1 MSEKQIIIGLSAR
14 KQGGK
19 NTAINFIY
27 GIHMLALGIIKNT
40 FNITEKGQL
49 YVKDIFG
56 DISFEGIFDIDRDTP
71 EMEQFLAEHLNQ
83 FVKVYNF
90 ADLLKTEVCMKILG
104 LTYEQCYGTDEQKN
118 AFTHLMWENMPG
130 VFTNNGRADFI
141 CNILKYKDDF
151 HNNLLKDVGDETFFH
166 PPGFMTA
173 REVMQYV
180 GTNVFRK
187 MYGNVWVDATIRRI
201 KDEGSQIA
209 LIADCR
215 FPNEVEGI
223 QNNNGKV
230 IRLNRNP
237 HPEDKHE
244 SETALDKENFEW
256 NKFDSIID
264 NANSTIDE
272 QNKQVY
278 NVLKKWN
285 LLPVELDI

>member
-56 DISFEGIFDIDRDTP
+56 DISFEGIFDIDRGTP

-201 KDEGSQIA
+201 KDEGSQIT

-244 SETALDKENFEW
+244 SETALDKENFDW

-264 NANSTIDE
+264 NENSTIDE
-272 QNKQVY
+272 QNKQIY
-278 NVLKKWN
+278 NVLKEWN
-285 LLPVELDI
+285 LLPIELDI